1 MLDIV
6 YAYKIEYILK
16 MVYIVTCTALVL
28 RFLMTL
34 AIGSYYY
41 NMYVVNYKTALGRAG
56 EEKTIKEEKIEDE
69 VEVDELGKSA
79 TSRREQQIINDG

>member
-1 MLDIV
+1 MNQVLDIV
-6 YAYKIEYILK
+6 YAYKIEYVLK
-16 MVYIVTCTALVL
+16 IVYIVTCLALVL

-34 AIGSYYY
+34 SIGQYYY
-41 NMYVVNYKTALGRAG
+41 SFYVRNYRTNLARTG

-79 TSRREQQIINDG
+79 TSRREQ